1 MEQKQKIIDEQIGCF
16 LSGTATEEERKAVLE
31 YVSECD
37 ENLEDLMIVAE
48 SVYAQRKA
56 DAAANNTS
64 ATEIPT
70 NHKDIRPLHRFNSV
84 SWRVAASVA
93 LVLVAGGIVLTLS
106 NRGVGLSSVDDP
118 VLANNTNPQEVSF
131 NDDADKIDN
140 TINQPSRIS
149 SQSSDIFAEA
159 NPSSTDSISFW
170 DKHRTSPT
178 ENTST
183 GTGKLMASSQRVK
196 ENPISSASAINPPD
210 TEFDIKP
217 EVPKQWSAGKDMVIS
232 WKCNMPQKVVLEM
245 GLINGMWIYKKEFSA
260 PQDSVV
266 VTSNVLRNLTIET
279 DTIKWRMKA
288 YFDNGKKSSVKTGII
303 KIEE

>member
-93 LVLVAGGIVLTLS
+93 VILVAGGIVLALS
-106 NRGVGLSSVDDP
+106 NRGVGSSSGDGP
-118 VLANNTNPQEVSF
+118 MLANNMNPQEVSF

-183 GTGKLMASSQRVK
+183 GTGKLMASSQRVSG
-196 ENPISSASAINPPD
+196 NPTNPSNTTNPAD
-210 TEFDIKP
+210 TELDISIEWRFNEAQEK
-217 EVPKQWSAGKDMVIS
+217 VLVIS
-232 WKCNMPQKVVLEM
+232 WECNMPQKVVLEM
-245 GLINGMWIYKKEFSA
+245 GPVDGMWIYKKEFSA
-260 PQDSVV
+260 SQDSVV

-279 DTIKWRMKA
+279 DTIKWRMNA
-288 YFDNGKKSSVKTGII
+288 YFDNGRKSPEKNGII